1 MTRNRSD
8 GLRVDITVRD
18 PLSGKIYQQRDAEL
32 VRGVQEMFTYIAD
45 KYNRDMQPTD
55 TDTEEIQV

>member
-18 PLSGKIYQQRDAEL
+18 PLSGKIYQERDARL
-32 VRGVQEMFTYIAD
+32 VQGVRHMFSYIEEKYKHEMH
-45 KYNRDMQPTD
+45 PPEEV
-55 TDTEEIQV
+55 TEEVQV

>member
-18 PLSGKIYQQRDAEL
+18 PLSGKIYRKRDVEL
-32 VRGVQEMFTYIAD
+32 VAGVQAMFDYIEVKYKREMLPPGA
-45 KYNRDMQPTD
+45 
-55 TDTEEIQV
+55 DTEEVRV

>member
-18 PLSGKIYQQRDAEL
+18 PLSGKIYRKRDAEL
-32 VRGVQEMFTYIAD
+32 VAGVQAMFDYIEV
-45 KYNRDMQPTD
+45 KYKREMQPPGV
-55 TDTEEIQV
+55 DTEEVRV